1 MSEDLPDYDDF
12 LPAQDDLPESKADR
26 LEELIR
32 RQIAFEVKVAR
43 AEELLKGARQE
54 LAQVSEQQLPD
65 LLDELNLSSFVTAG
79 GTKVKLDT
87 TIRAS
92 LGRTANPQGADAALD
107 WLISNGHANLVK
119 HNITIPL
126 TAGRTDLL
134 EEAMKGI
141 AKLSEELS
149 AQNEAWSLD
158 FEDKRDVHPSTLSSF
173 VSKALEKG
181 VAIPEGLFNVHRNR
195 KTKVTV

>member
-173 VSKALEKG
+173 VSKALENG